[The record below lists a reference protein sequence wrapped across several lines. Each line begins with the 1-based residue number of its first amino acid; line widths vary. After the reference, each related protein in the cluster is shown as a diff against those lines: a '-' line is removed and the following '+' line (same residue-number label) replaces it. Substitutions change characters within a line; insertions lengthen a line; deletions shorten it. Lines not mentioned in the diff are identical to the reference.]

1 MDYSAPFFSLS
12 PSLCLS
18 PCMHALGGIPLNE
31 QELDVLPNNLV
42 THLLLGFFI
51 QVLKM
56 LQLLA
61 KKNVGGTVD
70 TKLNSGKILLLHNLS
85 LIRSLLQSPVVLLT
99 LLLSVSQ
106 EGVDDKAFTMT
117 LVSYP
122 SSSRK

>member
-1 MDYSAPFFSLS
+1 
-12 PSLCLS
+12 
-18 PCMHALGGIPLNE
+18 MHALGGIPLNE
-31 QELDVLPNNLV
+31 QKLGVLPNNLV

-85 LIRSLLQSPVVLLT
+85 LRSLLQSPVVLLT
-99 LLLSVSQ
+99 LYFQYL
-106 EGVDDKAFTMT
+106 
-117 LVSYP
+117 
-122 SSSRK
+122 RKE